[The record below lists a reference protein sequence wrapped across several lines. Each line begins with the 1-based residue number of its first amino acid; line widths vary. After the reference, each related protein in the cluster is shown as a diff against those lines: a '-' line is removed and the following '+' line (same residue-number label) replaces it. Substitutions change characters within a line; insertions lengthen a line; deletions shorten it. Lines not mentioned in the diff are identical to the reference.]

1 MPQKTVAAKPGV
13 KPGHRVLIVGAPP
26 GYTLGALPPGSK
38 TETKPTGDVDLV
50 QIFVSSMAGLKQKLR
65 TLKANVKPNAFIWV
79 TYPKGTS
86 KVKTDLNR
94 DTIREYVPIAGFQV
108 VSLIAVDETWS
119 ALRLKPLVQSKGKS
133 TR

>member
-1 MPQKTVAAKPGV
+1 
-13 KPGHRVLIVGAPP
+13 
-26 GYTLGALPPGSK
+26 
-38 TETKPTGDVDLV
+38 
-50 QIFVSSMAGLKQKLR
+50 MAGLKQKLR